1 MRRLVPELA
10 VALLVAGAGACGG
23 DGGGNTRAFCDEV
36 RELRALGRDPGS
48 VESGDPQQ
56 LTATI
61 AGLRALERSAPSEVE
76 DDVVTIRQTL
86 ETIAALGEGRQVD
99 PEKVQQL
106 AEDDAKIRRAGRNID
121 RHVAKCGIEVPST

>member
-10 VALLVAGAGACGG
+10 VALFVAGSVACGG
-23 DGGGNTRAFCDEV
+23 DRSGNTKAFCAEV

-56 LTATI
+56 LDATI
-61 AGLRALERSAPSEVE
+61 TGLRELERSAPSDLQ
-76 DDVVTIRQTL
+76 DDIVTIRETL
-86 ETIAALGEGRQVD
+86 ETIAAFGEGGQVD
-99 PEKVQQL
+99 PERVEQL
-106 AEDDAKIRRAGRNID
+106 AEDDAKIREAGRSID